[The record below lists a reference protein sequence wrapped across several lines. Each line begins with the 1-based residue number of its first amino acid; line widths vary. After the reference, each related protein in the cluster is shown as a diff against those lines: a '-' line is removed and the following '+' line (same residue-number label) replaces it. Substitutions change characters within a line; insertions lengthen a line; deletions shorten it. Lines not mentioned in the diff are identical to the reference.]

1 MDYQASLKSLKKV
14 GHHQN
19 VDIKFVPGKT
29 EDGWLS
35 EDTRN
40 EFKMM
45 FNHDTSF
52 MTNTNSKPSVQEM
65 RDGMGSPQKNIV
77 QNSIKIDS
85 TVIAGMPVRVYRKA
99 DLADQ
104 TLPSIIYVHGGAFYG
119 GSMMAVDNIARALA
133 AKGSYQVFNLEYPLA
148 PEHPFPAA
156 ILACY
161 NALNYLHEH
170 ARYFQIDPDKFYMA
184 GDSAGG
190 NLTVVTTYLDH
201 VIFHTNWIKKDIL
214 YYPDVDE
221 DMSDRKNFSDKLIS
235 EISFKEMKDDISKFI
250 NFFNTD
256 TMAINYY
263 CDNENRRNPLISPL
277 LADHLELMP
286 PTELIVGEFDP
297 LRKQGENYI
306 NKLRKLHVPVKYIRY
321 NGMSHA
327 FLDNIGYYPQAED
340 AIEEGIKFL
349 NNKE

>member
-1 MDYQASLKSLKKV
+1 MDYQASLKNLKKV
-14 GHHQN
+14 DHNQN

-45 FNHDTSF
+45 FSHDTSL
-52 MTNTNSKPSVQEM
+52 MTNMNSKPSVQEM
-65 RDGMGSPQKNIV
+65 RDEMGSLQKNIA
-77 QNSIKIDS
+77 QSNITINN
-85 TVIAGMPVRVYRKA
+85 TVIAGIPARIYRKSN
-99 DLADQ
+99 LSDQ

-133 AKGSYQVFNLEYPLA
+133 DKGSYQVFNLEYPLA

-170 ARYFQIDPDKFYMA
+170 ARYFQINPNKFYMA

-201 VIFHTNWIKKDIL
+201 VIFYTNWIKKDIL

-221 DMSDRKNFSDKLIS
+221 DMNDRKNFSDELIS
-235 EISFKEMKDDISKFI
+235 EIPFKEMKDSLSNLI

-263 CDNENRRNPLISPL
+263 CDNENCKNPLVSPL

-286 PTELIVGEFDP
+286 STELIVGEFDP
-297 LRKQGENYI
+297 LRKQGEAYI
-306 NKLRKLHVPVKYIRY
+306 NKLKELHVPVKYIRY

-340 AIEEGIKFL
+340 AIEEGINFL
-349 NNKE
+349 NKE